1 MEEIELSSGHI
12 AVSSDTSAKIY
23 DSSKSNCIVEYDST
37 GYRGRTGR
45 PRGVITIHNEDE
57 FKQYQDVFERY
68 LSNRPWSA
76 RDTRPI
82 KKYPGRS
89 TRGSLRK
96 KRKQKKKTKRKN
108 TKRKNTKRKKTK
120 RKKTRRK
127 KY

>member
-1 MEEIELSSGHI
+1 MEEVTLTSGHT

-23 DSSKSNCIVEYDST
+23 SDSSKSKCIVEYSSKE
-37 GYRGRTGR
+37 YKGRTDR
-45 PRGVITIHNEDE
+45 PRGVITIHDEDE
-57 FKQYQDVFERY
+57 FKRYQDVFERY

-108 TKRKNTKRKKTK
+108 AKRKKTK